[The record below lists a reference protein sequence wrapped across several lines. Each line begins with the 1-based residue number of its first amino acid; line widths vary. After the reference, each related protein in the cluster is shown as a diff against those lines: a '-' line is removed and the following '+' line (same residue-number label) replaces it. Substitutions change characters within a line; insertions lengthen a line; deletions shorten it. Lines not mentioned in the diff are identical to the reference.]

1 MDRALKHRGRG
12 DSIVEFAIL
21 VPTLVLILF
30 GVLELGR
37 VVDAWLVV
45 HNAAREGARA
55 GVLVYP
61 DSASLSAAQSAA
73 TAYLNAGLGPTIR
86 SDIASISMPVASFGS
101 NTGSNDTVQVST
113 AADVQLYTPLFQ
125 TMLGNSTVHVSA
137 TASMRRQ

>member
-1 MDRALKHRGRG
+1 MDRALTHRRRG

-21 VPTLVLILF
+21 APTLVLILF

-61 DSASLSAAQSAA
+61 DSASLSAAQTAA
-73 TAYLNAGLGPTIR
+73 TAYLNAGLGPGIR
-86 SDIASISMPVASFGS
+86 SDIAAISAPTVWFA
-101 NTGSNDTVQVST
+101 TTAATNDTVEVST
-113 AADVQLYTPLFQ
+113 GAYVQLYTPIFQ
-125 TMLGNSTVHVSA
+125 SMFGSTTVHVGA
-137 TASMRRQ
+137 IASMRRQ

>member
-1 MDRALKHRGRG
+1 MDRALTHRRRG
-12 DSIVEFAIL
+12 DAIVEFAIL
-21 VPTLVLILF
+21 APTLVLILF

-61 DSASLSAAQSAA
+61 DSASLNAAQSAA
-73 TAYLNAGLGPTIR
+73 TKYLNAGLGSTIR
-86 SDIASISMPVASFGS
+86 SDIAGISTPAVWFATNVS
-101 NTGSNDTVQVST
+101 TNDTVEVST

-125 TMLGNSTVHVSA
+125 TLLGSSTVHVSA